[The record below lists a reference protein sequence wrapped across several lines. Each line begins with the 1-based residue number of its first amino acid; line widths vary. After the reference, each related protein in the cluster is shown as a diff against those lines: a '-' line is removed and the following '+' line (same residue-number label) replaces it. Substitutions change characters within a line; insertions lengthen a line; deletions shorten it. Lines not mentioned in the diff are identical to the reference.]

1 MMTERTDGYDSQGR
15 PGPLDYCVID
25 TAFGP
30 IGLAWSPRGVVA
42 LQLPEADR
50 RATVGRLLRRTAATE
65 APPPEWLLPTIEQL
79 QRYFAGAAVDLA
91 NCPIDLSGVP
101 EFHGRLYR
109 EMLTLG
115 WGETVTYGE
124 LAARVGAPGAARA
137 VGQAMGQNRL
147 PVIIP
152 CHRVLAS
159 GNRMGGF
166 SAPGGTST
174 KLRLL
179 QMEGVRLGL
188 HDPAQAELAL

>member
-1 MMTERTDGYDSQGR
+1 MSEIAASGGGDALGY
-15 PGPLDYCVID
+15 CIID

-30 IGLAWSPRGVVA
+30 VGLTWSARGLVA

-50 RATVGRLLRRTAATE
+50 YLTASRLLRRTAAVE
-65 APPPEWLLPTIEQL
+65 GRPPEWLQPTIGQL
-79 QRYFAGAAVDLA
+79 QHYFAGTAVELA
-91 NCPIDLSGVP
+91 RSPIDLSGVP
-101 EFHGRLYR
+101 AFHARLYR

-147 PVIIP
+147 PVVIP

-179 QMEGVRLGL
+179 RMEGVRLGL

>member
-1 MMTERTDGYDSQGR
+1 MEDIGRQGR
-15 PGPLDYCVID
+15 PEPLSYCVLD
-25 TAFGP
+25 TRFGSV
-30 IGLAWSPRGVVA
+30 GLAWSGRGLVA
-42 LQLPEADR
+42 LQLPDTNRRTTVDRLLDR
-50 RATVGRLLRRTAATE
+50 RPAVE
-65 APPPEWLLPTIEQL
+65 VMPPDWLQPTIGQL
-79 QRYFAGAAVDLA
+79 QRYFAGTAVDLA
-91 NCPIDLSGVP
+91 ASPIDLTGVP
-101 EFHGRLYR
+101 EFHARLYR

-124 LAARVGAPGAARA
+124 LAARVGSPGAARA

-147 PVIIP
+147 PVVIP

-179 QMEGVRLGL
+179 AMEGVRLGR
-188 HDPAQAELAL
+188 HDPAQTELAL